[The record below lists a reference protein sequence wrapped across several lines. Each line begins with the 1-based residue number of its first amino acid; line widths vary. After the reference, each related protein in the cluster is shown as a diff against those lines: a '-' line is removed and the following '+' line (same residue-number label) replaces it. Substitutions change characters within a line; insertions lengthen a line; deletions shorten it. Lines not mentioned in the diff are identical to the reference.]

1 MKSFLLVFLG
11 GGLGSGLR
19 YLVTITM
26 NQYSKVLPF
35 GTFTVNMLGCLL
47 IGLILGYAQR
57 ENTLTSNQT
66 LLLATGFCGGFT
78 TFSAFANENL
88 EQVLVWA
95 TNTSSVLSDY
105 KLINEDNYSLCGFH
119 SVTSRENPEK
129 RTKMVYASL
138 RNGKIA
144 VYHCHEIIP

>member
-19 YLVTITM
+19 YLVTIAM
-26 NQYSKVLPF
+26 NQYSKILPL
-35 GTFTVNMLGCLL
+35 GTFTVNILGCLL
-47 IGLILGYAQR
+47 IGLILGYVQK

-88 EQVLVWA
+88 ELIK
-95 TNTSSVLSDY
+95 NGEIFNLSLY
-105 KLINEDNYSLCGFH
+105 ILGSIIIGILAVFTGYYLINN
-119 SVTSRENPEK
+119 R
-129 RTKMVYASL
+129 
-138 RNGKIA
+138 
-144 VYHCHEIIP
+144 

>member
-1 MKSFLLVFLG
+1 MKSFILVFLG

-26 NQYSKVLPF
+26 NQYYKVLPF
-35 GTFTVNMLGCLL
+35 GTFIVNMLGCLL
-47 IGLILGYAQR
+47 IGLILGYAQK

-88 EQVLVWA
+88 ELIKNGELFNFSFY
-95 TNTSSVLSDY
+95 TIGSVLIGI
-105 KLINEDNYSLCGFH
+105 LAVFIGFYL
-119 SVTSRENPEK
+119 TNR
-129 RTKMVYASL
+129 
-138 RNGKIA
+138 
-144 VYHCHEIIP
+144 

>member
-19 YLVTITM
+19 YLITIAM

-35 GTFTVNMLGCLL
+35 GTFTVNMLGCFL
-47 IGLILGYAQR
+47 IGLILGYAQK

-66 LLLATGFCGGFT
+66 LLIATGFCGGFT

-88 EQVLVWA
+88 E
-95 TNTSSVLSDY
+95 
-105 KLINEDNYSLCGFH
+105 LIKNGEIFNFSAYTIGSILIGILAVFIGFYF
-119 SVTSRENPEK
+119 SKN
-129 RTKMVYASL
+129 
-138 RNGKIA
+138 I
-144 VYHCHEIIP
+144 

>member
-1 MKSFLLVFLG
+1 MNFMKSFLLVFLG

-19 YLVTITM
+19 YLVAIAM
-26 NQYSKVLPF
+26 NQNSKVLPF

-47 IGLILGYAQR
+47 IGLILGYAQK

-88 EQVLVWA
+88 ELIKNGEIFNFTIYITLSVLVG
-95 TNTSSVLSDY
+95 V
-105 KLINEDNYSLCGFH
+105 
-119 SVTSRENPEK
+119 
-129 RTKMVYASL
+129 
-138 RNGKIA
+138 IA
-144 VYHCHEIIP
+144 VFSGYYFTK

>member
-66 LLLATGFCGGFT
+66 ILLATGFCGGFT

-88 EQVLVWA
+88 ELIKNGEIFNFSFY
-95 TNTSSVLSDY
+95 TIGSVLIGI
-105 KLINEDNYSLCGFH
+105 LAIFIGFYL
-119 SVTSRENPEK
+119 TNR
-129 RTKMVYASL
+129 
-138 RNGKIA
+138 
-144 VYHCHEIIP
+144 

>member
-19 YLVTITM
+19 YLVTIAM

-47 IGLILGYAQR
+47 IGLILGYAQK

-88 EQVLVWA
+88 ELIKNGEFFNFSIYTISSILVGVLAVF
-95 TNTSSVLSDY
+95 
-105 KLINEDNYSLCGFH
+105 IGFYLAN
-119 SVTSRENPEK
+119 R
-129 RTKMVYASL
+129 
-138 RNGKIA
+138 
-144 VYHCHEIIP
+144 

>member
-19 YLVTITM
+19 YLVTIAM

-35 GTFTVNMLGCLL
+35 GTFTVNILGCLL
-47 IGLILGYAQR
+47 IGLVLGYAQK
-57 ENTLTSNQT
+57 ENTFTSNQT

-88 EQVLVWA
+88 ELIKNGEIFNFSVY
-95 TNTSSVLSDY
+95 TIGSVL
-105 KLINEDNYSLCGFH
+105 IGITAIFIGFYL
-119 SVTSRENPEK
+119 TNR
-129 RTKMVYASL
+129 
-138 RNGKIA
+138 
-144 VYHCHEIIP
+144 

>member
-47 IGLILGYAQR
+47 IGIILGYAQK

-88 EQVLVWA
+88 ELIKNGEIFNFSVY
-95 TNTSSVLSDY
+95 TIGSVLIGI
-105 KLINEDNYSLCGFH
+105 LAVCIGFY
-119 SVTSRENPEK
+119 VTNR
-129 RTKMVYASL
+129 
-138 RNGKIA
+138 
-144 VYHCHEIIP
+144 

>member
-1 MKSFLLVFLG
+1 MKSFLLVFFG

-19 YLVTITM
+19 YLVTVTM

-47 IGLILGYAQR
+47 IGLILGYAQK

-88 EQVLVWA
+88 ELIKNGEILNLSVYIIA
-95 TNTSSVLSDY
+95 SVLIGILAVFIGY
-105 KLINEDNYSLCGFH
+105 YLIGN
-119 SVTSRENPEK
+119 K
-129 RTKMVYASL
+129 
-138 RNGKIA
+138 
-144 VYHCHEIIP
+144 

>member
-19 YLVTITM
+19 YLVTIAM

-35 GTFTVNMLGCLL
+35 GTFAVNMIGCLL
-47 IGLILGYAQR
+47 IGLVLGYAQK

-78 TFSAFANENL
+78 TFSAFASENL
-88 EQVLVWA
+88 E
-95 TNTSSVLSDY
+95 
-105 KLINEDNYSLCGFH
+105 LI
-119 SVTSRENPEK
+119 
-129 RTKMVYASL
+129 
-138 RNGKIA
+138 RNGELFNFSIYAIGSVFVGMLLILISYLLVNKL
-144 VYHCHEIIP
+144 

>member
-1 MKSFLLVFLG
+1 MKSFLLVFFG

-19 YLVTITM
+19 YLVTVTM

-47 IGLILGYAQR
+47 IGLILGYAQK

-88 EQVLVWA
+88 ELIKNGEILNLSVYIIA
-95 TNTSSVLSDY
+95 SVLFGILAVFIGY
-105 KLINEDNYSLCGFH
+105 YLIGN
-119 SVTSRENPEK
+119 K
-129 RTKMVYASL
+129 
-138 RNGKIA
+138 
-144 VYHCHEIIP
+144 

>member
-35 GTFTVNMLGCLL
+35 GTFIVNMLGCLL
-47 IGLILGYAQR
+47 IGLILGYAQK

-66 LLLATGFCGGFT
+66 VLLATGFCGGFT

-88 EQVLVWA
+88 ELIKNGELFNFCVY
-95 TNTSSVLSDY
+95 TIGSVLIGI
-105 KLINEDNYSLCGFH
+105 LAVFIGFYL
-119 SVTSRENPEK
+119 TSR
-129 RTKMVYASL
+129 
-138 RNGKIA
+138 
-144 VYHCHEIIP
+144 

>member
-11 GGLGSGLR
+11 GGLGSSLR
-19 YLVTITM
+19 YLVTIAM

-47 IGLILGYAQR
+47 IGLILGYAQK

-88 EQVLVWA
+88 E
-95 TNTSSVLSDY
+95 
-105 KLINEDNYSLCGFH
+105 LIKNGEIFNFSIYTIGSLLIGILAVCIGY
-119 SVTSRENPEK
+119 
-129 RTKMVYASL
+129 YAVM
-138 RNGKIA
+138 NK
-144 VYHCHEIIP
+144 

>member
-19 YLVTITM
+19 YLVTIAM

-35 GTFTVNMLGCLL
+35 GTFAVNMIGCLL
-47 IGLILGYAQR
+47 IGLVLGYAQK

-78 TFSAFANENL
+78 TFSAFASENL
-88 EQVLVWA
+88 E
-95 TNTSSVLSDY
+95 
-105 KLINEDNYSLCGFH
+105 LI
-119 SVTSRENPEK
+119 
-129 RTKMVYASL
+129 
-138 RNGKIA
+138 RNGELFNFSIYAIGSVFVGILLILIGYLIVNKL
-144 VYHCHEIIP
+144 

>member
-19 YLVTITM
+19 YLVTIAM

-35 GTFTVNMLGCLL
+35 GTFAVNMIGCLM
-47 IGLILGYAQR
+47 IGLVLGYAQK

-78 TFSAFANENL
+78 TFSAFASENL
-88 EQVLVWA
+88 ELIRNGELFNFSIYA
-95 TNTSSVLSDY
+95 IGSVFIGMLLILIGY
-105 KLINEDNYSLCGFH
+105 LLINKL
-119 SVTSRENPEK
+119 
-129 RTKMVYASL
+129 
-138 RNGKIA
+138 
-144 VYHCHEIIP
+144 

>member
-11 GGLGSGLR
+11 GGLGSSLR
-19 YLVTITM
+19 YLVTIAM

-88 EQVLVWA
+88 ELIKNGELFNFSVY
-95 TNTSSVLSDY
+95 TIGSVLIGI
-105 KLINEDNYSLCGFH
+105 LAVFIGFYL
-119 SVTSRENPEK
+119 TNR
-129 RTKMVYASL
+129 
-138 RNGKIA
+138 
-144 VYHCHEIIP
+144 

>member
-19 YLVTITM
+19 YLVSIAM
-26 NQYSKVLPF
+26 NQYSKVLPN
-35 GTFTVNMLGCLL
+35 GTFIVNMLGCLL
-47 IGLILGYAQR
+47 IGLILGYAQK

-88 EQVLVWA
+88 ELIKNGELFNFSVYTICSVLVGILA
-95 TNTSSVLSDY
+95 VFIGFYYY
-105 KLINEDNYSLCGFH
+105 KNF
-119 SVTSRENPEK
+119 
-129 RTKMVYASL
+129 
-138 RNGKIA
+138 
-144 VYHCHEIIP
+144 

>member
-11 GGLGSGLR
+11 GGLGSALR

-26 NQYSKVLPF
+26 NQYYKVLPF
-35 GTFTVNMLGCLL
+35 GTFIVNMLGCLL
-47 IGLILGYAQR
+47 IGLILGYVQK

-88 EQVLVWA
+88 ELIKNGEIFNFSVYTIV
-95 TNTSSVLSDY
+95 SVLIGI
-105 KLINEDNYSLCGFH
+105 LAVCIGFFL
-119 SVTSRENPEK
+119 TNR
-129 RTKMVYASL
+129 
-138 RNGKIA
+138 
-144 VYHCHEIIP
+144 

>member
-11 GGLGSGLR
+11 GGLGSALR
-19 YLVTITM
+19 YLVASAM

-35 GTFTVNMLGCLL
+35 GTFTVNIIGCLL
-47 IGLILGYAQR
+47 IGMILGYAQR

-88 EQVLVWA
+88 ELIKNGEILNLSVYTIGSILVGVLAVFIGFYL
-95 TNTSSVLSDY
+95 TN
-105 KLINEDNYSLCGFH
+105 
-119 SVTSRENPEK
+119 R
-129 RTKMVYASL
+129 
-138 RNGKIA
+138 
-144 VYHCHEIIP
+144 

>member
-19 YLVTITM
+19 YLVAIAM

-35 GTFTVNMLGCLL
+35 GTFAVNMIGCLL
-47 IGLILGYAQR
+47 IGLVLGYAQK

-88 EQVLVWA
+88 ELIKNGEIFNFSIYTITSILVGILAVLIGFYL
-95 TNTSSVLSDY
+95 TN
-105 KLINEDNYSLCGFH
+105 
-119 SVTSRENPEK
+119 R
-129 RTKMVYASL
+129 
-138 RNGKIA
+138 
-144 VYHCHEIIP
+144 

>member
-19 YLVTITM
+19 YLVASAM
-26 NQYSKVLPF
+26 NQYSKVLPY

-47 IGLILGYAQR
+47 IGLILGYAQK

-88 EQVLVWA
+88 ELIKNGEIFNLSLYTFGSIIVGVLAVFIGFYL
-95 TNTSSVLSDY
+95 TN
-105 KLINEDNYSLCGFH
+105 
-119 SVTSRENPEK
+119 R
-129 RTKMVYASL
+129 
-138 RNGKIA
+138 
-144 VYHCHEIIP
+144 

>member
-11 GGLGSGLR
+11 GGLGSALR
-19 YLVTITM
+19 YLVASVM

-47 IGLILGYAQR
+47 IGMILGYAQR

-88 EQVLVWA
+88 ELIKNGEIFNFSVYTIGSILVGVLAVFIGFYL
-95 TNTSSVLSDY
+95 TN
-105 KLINEDNYSLCGFH
+105 
-119 SVTSRENPEK
+119 R
-129 RTKMVYASL
+129 
-138 RNGKIA
+138 
-144 VYHCHEIIP
+144 

>member
-11 GGLGSGLR
+11 GGLGSGIR
-19 YLVTITM
+19 YLVTIAM

-47 IGLILGYAQR
+47 IGLILGYTQK

-88 EQVLVWA
+88 E
-95 TNTSSVLSDY
+95 
-105 KLINEDNYSLCGFH
+105 LIKNGEIFNFSIYTIGSILIGILAVFIGFYLA
-119 SVTSRENPEK
+119 NK
-129 RTKMVYASL
+129 
-138 RNGKIA
+138 
-144 VYHCHEIIP
+144 

>member
-26 NQYSKVLPF
+26 NQYYKVLPF
-35 GTFTVNMLGCLL
+35 GTFIVNMLGCLL

-88 EQVLVWA
+88 ELIKNGELFNFSVY
-95 TNTSSVLSDY
+95 TIGSVLIGI
-105 KLINEDNYSLCGFH
+105 LAVFIGFFL
-119 SVTSRENPEK
+119 TNR
-129 RTKMVYASL
+129 
-138 RNGKIA
+138 
-144 VYHCHEIIP
+144 

>member
-19 YLVTITM
+19 YLVAGAM
-26 NQYSKVLPF
+26 NQYSKVLPL
-35 GTFTVNMLGCLL
+35 GTLTVNMLGCLL
-47 IGLILGYAQR
+47 IGLILGYAQK

-88 EQVLVWA
+88 E
-95 TNTSSVLSDY
+95 
-105 KLINEDNYSLCGFH
+105 LIKNGEIFNFSIYTIGSILIGILAVFIGFYLA
-119 SVTSRENPEK
+119 NK
-129 RTKMVYASL
+129 
-138 RNGKIA
+138 
-144 VYHCHEIIP
+144 

>member
-11 GGLGSGLR
+11 GGLGSSLR
-19 YLVTITM
+19 YLVSSAI

-35 GTFTVNMLGCLL
+35 GTFTANILGCLL
-47 IGLILGYAQR
+47 IGMILGYAQR

-88 EQVLVWA
+88 ELIKNGEIFNFSVYTIGSILVGVLAVFIGFYL
-95 TNTSSVLSDY
+95 TN
-105 KLINEDNYSLCGFH
+105 
-119 SVTSRENPEK
+119 R
-129 RTKMVYASL
+129 
-138 RNGKIA
+138 
-144 VYHCHEIIP
+144 

>member
-11 GGLGSGLR
+11 GGLGSSLR

-47 IGLILGYAQR
+47 IGLILGYAQK

-88 EQVLVWA
+88 ELIKNGEIFNFSVYTIGSILVGVLAVFIGFYL
-95 TNTSSVLSDY
+95 TN
-105 KLINEDNYSLCGFH
+105 
-119 SVTSRENPEK
+119 R
-129 RTKMVYASL
+129 
-138 RNGKIA
+138 
-144 VYHCHEIIP
+144 

>member
-11 GGLGSGLR
+11 GGLGSSLR
-19 YLVTITM
+19 YLVTIAM

-35 GTFTVNMLGCLL
+35 GTFTVNILGCLL
-47 IGLILGYAQR
+47 IGLLLGYAQK

-88 EQVLVWA
+88 ELIKNGEIFNFSVYTIGSILVGVLAVFIGFYL
-95 TNTSSVLSDY
+95 TN
-105 KLINEDNYSLCGFH
+105 
-119 SVTSRENPEK
+119 R
-129 RTKMVYASL
+129 
-138 RNGKIA
+138 
-144 VYHCHEIIP
+144 